1 MTSLIHAL
9 NTGTLAAWLSVTGFG
24 TVGILV
30 PEWRWSPSPKS
41 LEEVVTQFFDPEIL
55 LGDGDLVD
63 KIPADASSLPAIP
76 TATPEALPAPPELPE
91 LAEQEPL
98 PEIPDLP
105 PPAPESET
113 PAVKPAEDIP
123 AKPVATPRR
132 QATNTAKPVGSAARV
147 AAARTT
153 GGNPTGTGSGM
164 SDSAR
169 LAAGRMPAPSYPSAS
184 RRAGQA
190 GTVTVAFTV
199 DSSGRV
205 ISAYAASPSPWPL
218 LNEEAVRTVRRW
230 KFPPGGVMKLQRPIV
245 FQLR

>member
-9 NTGTLAAWLSVTGFG
+9 NTGTLAAWLSVAGFG
-24 TVGILV
+24 AVGIMV
-30 PEWRWSPSPKS
+30 PEWQWSPSPKPP
-41 LEEVVTQFFDPEIL
+41 EEVVTQVFDPEIL
-55 LGDGDLVD
+55 LGDGDLAENT
-63 KIPADASSLPAIP
+63 PADPSAVAAVPAV
-76 TATPEALPAPPELPE
+76 TPEALPAPPELPE

-98 PEIPDLP
+98 PEIPELP
-105 PPAPESET
+105 PPAPERET
-113 PAVKPAEDIP
+113 PVAKPAEDIP
-123 AKPVATPRR
+123 VKPTARPSK
-132 QATNTAKPVGSAARV
+132 QATHTAKPVGSAARSQ
-147 AAARTT
+147 ASRTT
-153 GGNPTGTGSGM
+153 GGAPGSGSGM
-164 SDSAR
+164 SDSVR
-169 LAAGRMPAPSYPSAS
+169 LAAGWLPAPSYPSAS